1 MGASATVDPCVAL
14 LSKAVPRVGITAWLV
29 EGRRSIPA
37 DNLLGSPGKSS
48 VALHMVQESGF
59 DAGACSIGE
68 NIQ

>member
-1 MGASATVDPCVAL
+1 
-14 LSKAVPRVGITAWLV
+14 VPRVGITAWLV